1 MPEAIDPAVT
11 EQVDA
16 VVIGAGILDRVLAG
30 GYVKKY
36 SGEFSFDFGLIEDG
50 RVTGVT
56 LNGPSTTLPDC
67 VLAWCLAA
75 G

>member
-16 VVIGAGILDRVLAG
+16 VVIGAGILDRVLAE

-36 SGEFSFDFGLIEDG
+36 SGEFDF
-50 RVTGVT
+50 
-56 LNGPSTTLPDC
+56 
-67 VLAWCLAA
+67 A
-75 G
+75 